1 LIQQRKKGGG
11 FPPPD
16 NSGRHLH
23 LGLDVNRQVQT
34 GERIEDAVQGLA
46 PLGQGNQVALVN
58 LGEAIVQAP
67 QVARREFFVRGLL
80 PLVEHIGNH
89 RLANRPRPIAA
100 ENEVARFVI
109 RQGRLGVLRH
119 ARFVLRPHI
128 AQRANRARNDLRQ
141 VAQEVRRMAATENN
155 LVVENEVAANER
167 SVARA
172 DASGETLIVR
182 IAEAD
187 NGARRAS
194 FAHIDF
200 EQAEVTLA
208 EAGGGVN
215 LLLDREARGL
225 HLIAEDANEVS
236 VRDRLVRIRL
246 AGRINF
252 EEISA
257 ADLGIVGT
265 ANAEVDGIGI
275 HSI

>member
-1 LIQQRKKGGG
+1 M
-11 FPPPD
+11 
-16 NSGRHLH
+16 
-23 LGLDVNRQVQT
+23 
-34 GERIEDAVQGLA
+34 QGLA
-46 PLGQGNQVALVN
+46 ALGQGDEVALVN
-58 LGEAIVQAP
+58 LGEAVVQAP
-67 QVARREFFVRGLL
+67 QVARGKLLVRGLL
-80 PLVEHIGNH
+80 PLVEHISDH

-109 RQGRLGVLRH
+109 RQGRLGVLGH
-119 ARFVLRPHI
+119 ASLVLRPHI
-128 AQRANRARNDLRQ
+128 AQRANRTRNDLRQ

-167 SVARA
+167 SVTRA

-208 EAGGGVN
+208 EAGGGVD
-215 LLLDREARGL
+215 LLLDREARRL
-225 HLIAEDANEVS
+225 HLLAEDANEVS

-246 AGRINF
+246 AGRSNF
-252 EEISA
+252 EEVSA

-265 ANAEVDGIGI
+265 ADAEVDGIGI

>member
-1 LIQQRKKGGG
+1 MIQQRKKGGG

-80 PLVEHIGNH
+80 PLVEHIRDH

-109 RQGRLGVLRH
+109 RQGRLGVLGH
-119 ARFVLRPHI
+119 ASLVLRPHI
-128 AQRANRARNDLRQ
+128 TQRANRTRNDLRQ
-141 VAQEVRRMAATENN
+141 VAQKVRRMAATENN

-208 EAGGGVN
+208 EAGGGVD
-215 LLLDREARGL
+215 LLLDREARRL
-225 HLIAEDANEVS
+225 HLIAEDADKLGVG
-236 VRDRLVRIRL
+236 DRLVRIRL
-246 AGRINF
+246 ARRSNF
-252 EEISA
+252 EEVSA
-257 ADLGIVGT
+257 ADLRIV
-265 ANAEVDGIGI
+265 
-275 HSI
+275 